1 MEAAI
6 KTQKSVSTRGRR
18 IAVLGRMGELGDHAS
33 AGYQQVGRA
42 AASIDAL
49 IAVGSET
56 VPLTETARAGGLK
69 EIHETSS
76 AEEAAAVLRRIAQE
90 GDIILVKGS
99 RAARMERVI
108 ENF

>member
-1 MEAAI
+1 MQAYLATEAA
-6 KTQKSVSTRGRR
+6 QG
-18 IAVLGRMGELGDHAS
+18 
-33 AGYQQVGRA
+33 
-42 AASIDAL
+42 IDAL

-56 VPLTETARAGGLK
+56 TPLTETARTGGLA

-76 AEEAAAVLRRIAQE
+76 AEEAAGVLRRIAQE
-90 GDIILVKGS
+90 GDIVLVKGS

>member
-1 MEAAI
+1 M
-6 KTQKSVSTRGRR
+6 
-18 IAVLGRMGELGDHAS
+18 
-33 AGYQQVGRA
+33 RA
-42 AASIDAL
+42 AAAIDAL
-49 IAVGSET
+49 IAVGPET

-76 AEEAAAVLRRIAQE
+76 TEEAAGVLRRIAGE
-90 GDIILVKGS
+90 GDIVLVKGS